1 MPNWRKKGLKSW
13 NVALNYNI
21 LVAKTEHIL
30 VAKTK
35 LILVA
40 KNENREYKV
49 GSN

>member
-13 NVALNYNI
+13 NVDYNI